1 MTPSDIVYE
10 RPGPPPLTASAKMK
24 QKTEEVRRV
33 QQNLTRSQ
41 LAIATKWADGG
52 RSPTPPGHWNF
63 IAESY
68 VGNAGFSEVWRRGP
82 SRC

>member
-1 MTPSDIVYE
+1 VKKRIMTPSDIVYE

-41 LAIATKWADGG
+41 LAIATKSRG
-52 RSPTPPGHWNF
+52 RPFAKASKR
-63 IAESY
+63 
-68 VGNAGFSEVWRRGP
+68 AG
-82 SRC
+82 